1 MTEIT
6 FITGN
11 KTKFQ
16 IAQDVFASRGVNL
29 IQEKLEVPEIQAF
42 ESEEVAIFSAK
53 FAANTLNKPIII
65 NDVGNYIPSL
75 NGFPGAFIK
84 YINKWLTAQ
93 DILKLMADKTDR
105 RLIVKDIMAYCEP
118 NSEPILFVNERV
130 AQIMEQESGVGTYA
144 FDSITIHQ
152 GFEKTQANYTL
163 EEMVAYWSKNLENY
177 HECAQFVQQK

>member
-6 FITGN
+6 FVTRNQI
-11 KTKFQ
+11 KLK
-16 IAQDVFASRGVNL
+16 IAQGAFETRGVKI

-53 FAANTLNKPIII
+53 FAANSLNKPIII
-65 NDVGNYIPSL
+65 NDIANYIPSL

-84 YINKWLTAQ
+84 YINQWLTAQ
-93 DILKLMADKTDR
+93 DILKLMAGKTDR

-118 NSEPILFVNERV
+118 NCEPILFVGERV
-130 AQIMEQESGVGTYA
+130 AQIMEQESGVGTCG

-152 GFEKTQANYTL
+152 GFEKTLANYAL
-163 EEMVAYWSKNLENY
+163 EEMIDYWSKNLENY
-177 HECAQFVQQK
+177 HDCAKFVKAL